1 MNSAKGFNLEYKTI
15 YYRFNFSFTIQLFVS
30 LLSLSTNRASQQS
43 VNLFFL
49 SVYNGWVQKAHT
61 TILYPINFLDPILP
75 SNFEPKA
82 NCRMWVKTYGCKSSP
97 TTDLVKSSIPLNKNK
112 ISSMRS
118 YNFQEILTLK
128 WLKFKS
134 IKKVLL

>member
-75 SNFEPKA
+75 SNFEPLELTAECGWKLMGA
-82 NCRMWVKTYGCKSSP
+82 SHLLLLILWRAQFLSIKIRFSTLAQWVAH
-97 TTDLVKSSIPLNKNK
+97 
-112 ISSMRS
+112 IS
-118 YNFQEILTLK
+118 QEITH
-128 WLKFKS
+128 
-134 IKKVLL
+134 